1 MIRLLSGYLAL
12 VVVLFLSVPQRGAVV
27 SKPLEIVNPVVS
39 PTPTFRPLS
48 IDEMLEY
55 HEPRKKGGLI
65 SLLVTGDIMP
75 GRSVNKYLRETGDF
89 DQPFRSMS
97 YLKEDDIVFV
107 NLESPVTDWCETRL
121 GGFKFC
127 SDARIIPAMLNAGI
141 DIANIAN
148 NHINNEGDEG
158 VKQTID
164 LLQAVG
170 IKVTGTSVSVK
181 VNVRGKTFGFL
192 GYNEVGKNPIGI
204 SGGNKTRM
212 VEDIKKLD
220 QEVDNV
226 IVQFHWGVEYT
237 NKPNTYQID
246 LAHAAIDVGADLVVG
261 DHPHWVQGLEIYKDK
276 LIAYS
281 HGNFI
286 FDQQWSK
293 ETQEGVV
300 GEYLFNEK
308 GLVDANFYPIVVD
321 ESFQPRFTNK
331 LEAEEILERMRQGSQ
346 ISIY

>member
-1 MIRLLSGYLAL
+1 MIRLLLGYLAL
-12 VVVLFLSVPQRGAVV
+12 VGALFLSVPQRNVT
-27 SKPLEIVNPVVS
+27 KPLEIVNFESIPT

-48 IDEMLEY
+48 VGEMLEY
-55 HEPRKKGGLI
+55 REPYKNDGLI

-89 DQPFRSMS
+89 DQPFRDMS
-97 YLKEDDIVFV
+97 YLKEEDIVFV
-107 NLESPVTDWCETRL
+107 NLESPVTSWCETRL

-127 SDARIIPAMLNAGI
+127 SDTRIIPAMVNAGI

-148 NHINNEGDEG
+148 NHISNEGNEG
-158 VKQTID
+158 IKQTVD
-164 LLQAVG
+164 MLQSAG
-170 IKVTGTSVSVK
+170 IKVTGTNASVK
-181 VNVRGKTFGFL
+181 VNVKGKNFGFL
-192 GYNEVGKNPIGI
+192 GYNEVGKNPTII

-212 VEDIKKLD
+212 IADIKKLD
-220 QEVDNV
+220 REVDIV
-226 IVQFHWGVEYT
+226 VVQFHWGVEYT
-237 NKPNTYQID
+237 NNPNDYQRD

-300 GEYLFNEK
+300 GEYLFHDK

-321 ESFQPRFTNK
+321 GSFQPKFTDK
-331 LEAEEILERMRQGSQ
+331 LQAEEILERMRQGSQ